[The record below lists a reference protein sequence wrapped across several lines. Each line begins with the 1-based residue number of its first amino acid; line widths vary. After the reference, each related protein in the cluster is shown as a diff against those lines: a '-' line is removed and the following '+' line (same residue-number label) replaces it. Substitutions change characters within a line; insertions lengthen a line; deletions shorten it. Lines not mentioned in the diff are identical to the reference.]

1 LGNLQAFA
9 LYILVTW
16 MPFILVMPCLGIW
29 AILIRRELDNSDE
42 PGAPRLASGAPI
54 DAVKTEAEQ

>member
-1 LGNLQAFA
+1 
-9 LYILVTW
+9 

-29 AILIRRELDNSDE
+29 AILIRREMDNSDE
-42 PGAPRLASGAPI
+42 PGAPRLASGATI